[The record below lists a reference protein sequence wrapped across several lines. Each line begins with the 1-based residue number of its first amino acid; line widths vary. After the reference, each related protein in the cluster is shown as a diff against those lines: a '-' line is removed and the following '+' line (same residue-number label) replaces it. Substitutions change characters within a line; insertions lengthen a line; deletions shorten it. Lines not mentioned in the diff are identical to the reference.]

1 MASVWRKTMRY
12 LGLVEE
18 DEYEDVEGAAPEAQP
33 GVPGAA
39 DRSPRRLARQQPQVA
54 VAMDEPEAII
64 RTIPQSRPAGTIP
77 ARSRVP
83 STRPAKW
90 GRFKD
95 GVPVIMNLQE
105 TEDAIARRLVDF
117 ASGLVFARDG
127 KIELVAN
134 RVYSRRRTWRSP
146 PRSES
151 DSGKAGS
158 TTSSSH
164 ARGR

>member
-1 MASVWRKTMRY
+1 M
-12 LGLVEE
+12 
-18 DEYEDVEGAAPEAQP
+18 
-33 GVPGAA
+33 
-39 DRSPRRLARQQPQVA
+39 
-54 VAMDEPEAII
+54 
-64 RTIPQSRPAGTIP
+64 
-77 ARSRVP
+77 
-83 STRPAKW
+83 
-90 GRFKD
+90 
-95 GVPVIMNLQE
+95 IMNLQE

-127 KIELVAN
+127 KDRA
-134 RVYSRRRTWRSP
+134 RGQPRTCSRRRTWRSP